1 MTFKTDKTNQF
12 KGLEVSKNKPVKQ
25 VPAVQIFFVML
36 IILAIIVALHE
47 LGWIELSQTQNL

>member
-25 VPAVQIFFVML
+25 VPAVQIFLVML
-36 IILAIIVALHE
+36 IILAILVGMDK
-47 LGWIELSQTQNL
+47 LGWIELSQTQGL